1 MLATAGI
8 LFSSIV
14 SYISTA
20 SSVVVTSVS
29 SAVGGAVTHLAPQAA
44 SCCCAAAEKVCE
56 CGLLYYTLYQNML
69 LNSYSAYVIP

>member
-8 LFSSIV
+8 FFSSIV

-29 SAVGGAVTHLAPQAA
+29 SAVGSAVTHLAPQAA
-44 SCCCAAAEKVCE
+44 SCCCAAAEKACE
-56 CGLLYYTLYQNML
+56 CGLIYYTLYQNML
-69 LNSYSAYVIP
+69 LNSYSAYVP